1 MSSTVPPPKVDFS
14 GMVGPK
20 RRRMRSG
27 GNVSSISN
35 NTPKNQTSST
45 TPLAA
50 NSSTM
55 SDTEDE
61 KTAQTSKC
69 KGSTTIPIFLKKTY
83 KMIESSSPEVAS
95 WTPDGEMFAV
105 KDPDVFAAEVIPQY
119 FDHNK
124 FSSFARQ
131 LNFYGFRKMQSKPI
145 RNSDFDANTAK
156 HVTFYNENFK
166 RGRCDLLRHIQ
177 RSTRGGGSNSGQ
189 NQEREINQLKDKVTN
204 LEKTIQDLH
213 AQQEERMRRLEL
225 DMLGRME
232 QMMLAMQQQSQSQHH
247 QHPQY
252 QHLRSIGNS
261 SVGGPSGASM
271 SADLHRSGGGSN
283 GHRNMNGMSNNGGG
297 LTNAMGESLDPL
309 PYGARGASAGT
320 LSGLA
325 HFIGNHQ
332 ASIGMKNGVPGPGA
346 PSGIGGPTLPPHP
359 KQKQLPTQ
367 NLPGSLSL
375 PPGRADP
382 LRGISALSRG
392 ISNLS
397 RGMSAE
403 SQGGNAM
410 LGNGFED
417 KFFSMLMNGEN
428 QKSAAGAY
436 NNNNNNSNNVY
447 PTPMSAPPP
456 APQNMHNSNNNKGT
470 N

>member
-1 MSSTVPPPKVDFS
+1 
-14 GMVGPK
+14 MVGPK

-27 GNVSSISN
+27 GNVSTISN
-35 NTPKNQTSST
+35 NIPKNNDISSSSSST
-45 TPLAA
+45 NTPLAT
-50 NSSTM
+50 NMSIMSGMVDDDESS
-55 SDTEDE
+55 
-61 KTAQTSKC
+61 AQPGKST

-83 KMIESSSPEVAS
+83 KMIESSPQEVAA
-95 WTPDGEMFAV
+95 WTPEGDMFVV
-105 KDPDVFAAEVIPQY
+105 KDPDQFATDIIPQY

-166 RGRCDLLRHIQ
+166 RGRCDLLRNIQ

-189 NQEREINQLKDKVTN
+189 NQEKDINELKDKVIN

-232 QMMLAMQQQSQSQHH
+232 QMMLAMQQQQTQQH

-252 QHLRSIGNS
+252 QHLRSIGNNS
-261 SVGGPSGASM
+261 MGGASM
-271 SADLHRSGGGSN
+271 SADLHKSGGVGPN
-283 GHRNMNGMSNNGGG
+283 GHGNMHGMNNNGGG
-297 LTNAMGESLDPL
+297 GVMTNVMGESLDPL
-309 PYGARGASAGT
+309 PYGARGASVST

-325 HFIGNHQ
+325 HFMGNQH
-332 ASIGMKNGVPGPGA
+332 ASIGMKNGVSGPGA
-346 PSGIGGPTLPPHP
+346 PGGPTLPPHP
-359 KQKQLPTQ
+359 KQKQLQTQ

-375 PPGRADP
+375 PPGRVDN
-382 LRGISALSRG
+382 LRGFSALSRG

-403 SQGGNAM
+403 SQGGGNAM
-410 LGNGFED
+410 GNAFED

-428 QKSAAGAY
+428 QKNAAGSQ
-436 NNNNNNSNNVY
+436 NNNNNNNMY
-447 PTPMSAPPP
+447 PTPMSAPV
-456 APQNMHNSNNNKGT
+456 PQNNIRGGAGPN
-470 N
+470 